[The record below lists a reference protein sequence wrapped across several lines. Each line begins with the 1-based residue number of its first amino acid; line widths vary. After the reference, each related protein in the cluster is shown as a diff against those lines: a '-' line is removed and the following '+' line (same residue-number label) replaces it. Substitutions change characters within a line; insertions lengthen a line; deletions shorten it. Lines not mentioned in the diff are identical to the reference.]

1 MIRSFIRWI
10 RGYVKLCVQGYSPER
25 FLNLCCY
32 HQLFIWGLEPTGNGY
47 EMYMSVSD
55 FRKLKPLVRKT
66 HTKVVL
72 AGRYGFP
79 FFLARYR
86 RRKLFFAGLF
96 ICAALLWTYSLF
108 IWDIHFEG
116 NERYPDTTLAE
127 FLKSEGIAPAM
138 LRSRVDCPGIVKAIR
153 KEYNDIVWVSAS
165 IDGTRLKI
173 QIKENED
180 TFPEEGETYSE
191 RGEFPENEGS
201 SPDEDDS
208 AVSNS
213 EDEKPVDLI
222 AASDG
227 VITEIVTRSGAPQ
240 VHVGDTVKKGD
251 ILVLGRVEVVNDSQ
265 EVVGYQYHRSDADV
279 FADTQM
285 EYTDTLSLTYQEKVY
300 DGKKKYQPF
309 IRLSDWTVFV
319 GSVKN
324 KYEHSEVFTEE
335 TRLRLGENFY
345 LPFSYGL
352 RTAKSYSFVEKTYT
366 EEEARQLLSRDFN
379 RFCEDLKEKGV
390 QIRSNSVKIQLYE
403 NSATASG
410 TLYLNEKITEEADT
424 EILTVERKETDESV
438 GTDD

>member
-1 MIRSFIRWI
+1 
-10 RGYVKLCVQGYSPER
+10 
-25 FLNLCCY
+25 
-32 HQLFIWGLEPTGNGY
+32 
-47 EMYMSVSD
+47 MSISD

-66 HTKVVL
+66 HTKVIL
-72 AGRYGFP
+72 EGRYGFP

-96 ICAALLWTYSLF
+96 ICAVLLWTYSLF

-127 FLKSEGIAPAM
+127 FLESEGVAPAM
-138 LRSRVDCPGIVKAIR
+138 LKSRVDCPGIVKAIR

-165 IDGTRLKI
+165 IDGSRLKI

-180 TFPEEGETYSE
+180 TFPEEGEET
-191 RGEFPENEGS
+191 
-201 SPDEDDS
+201 S
-208 AVSNS
+208 A
-213 EDEKPVDLI
+213 EDEKPVDLV
-222 AASDG
+222 AAADG
-227 VITEIVTRSGAPQ
+227 VITKIVTRSGVPQ

-251 ILVLGRVEVVNDSQ
+251 ILVLGRVEVVNDSR

-285 EYTDTLSLTYQEKVY
+285 EYTDTLSLEYQEKVY

-309 IRLSDWTVFV
+309 IRLADWTVSV
-319 GSVKN
+319 GSLDN
-324 KYEHSEVFTEE
+324 KYKHSEIVTEE
-335 TRLRLGENFY
+335 TQMKLGENFY

-352 RTAKSYSFVEKTYT
+352 KTAKSYSFEKKTYT
-366 EEEARQLLSRDFN
+366 EEEARQLLSLNFN
-379 RFCEDLKEKGV
+379 RFCEDLEEKGV
-390 QIRSNSVKIQLYE
+390 QIKENSVKIHLYE

-410 TLYLNEKITEEADT
+410 TLYLNERVTEEAAT

>member
-1 MIRSFIRWI
+1 MIRSFIRWL
-10 RGYVKLCVQGYSPER
+10 RGYVRLCVAGYSPER
-25 FLNLCCY
+25 FLNMCCY
-32 HQLFIWGLEPTGNGY
+32 HQLFIWGLEPTEKGY
-47 EMYMSVSD
+47 EMYMSISD

-66 HTKVVL
+66 HTKVIL

-127 FLKSEGIAPAM
+127 FLESEGVAPAM

-165 IDGTRLKI
+165 IDGSRLKI

-180 TFPEEGETYSE
+180 TFPEEGEKTSE
-191 RGEFPENEGS
+191 EEASSGNEAS
-201 SPDEDDS
+201 SSEEDAAAS
-208 AVSNS
+208 GS

-222 AASDG
+222 ASSDG
-227 VITEIVTRSGAPQ
+227 VITKIVTRSGVPQ

-285 EYTDTLSLTYQEKVY
+285 EYTDTLSLDHQEKVY

-309 IRLSDWTVFV
+309 IRLADWTVSV
-319 GSVKN
+319 GSIEN
-324 KYEHSEVFTEE
+324 KYEHSEIFTEE
-335 TRLRLGENFY
+335 TQVRLGENFY

-352 RTAKSYSFVEKTYT
+352 RTAKSYTFTEKTYT
-366 EEEARQLLSRDFN
+366 EEEARQLLSLDFN
-379 RFCEDLKEKGV
+379 RFCEDLKEKGI
-390 QIRSNSVKIQLYE
+390 QIRENSVKIHLYE

-410 TLYLNEKITEEADT
+410 TLYLNERITEEADT

>member
-1 MIRSFIRWI
+1 MIRSFIRWL
-10 RGYVKLCVQGYSPER
+10 RGYVRLCVAGYSPER
-25 FLNLCCY
+25 FLNICCY

-47 EMYMSVSD
+47 EMYMSISD

-66 HTKVVL
+66 HTKVIL
-72 AGRYGFP
+72 EGRYGFP

-96 ICAALLWTYSLF
+96 ICAVLLWTYSLF

-127 FLKSEGIAPAM
+127 FLESEGVAPAM

-165 IDGTRLKI
+165 IDGSRLKI

-180 TFPEEGETYSE
+180 TFPEEGEET
-191 RGEFPENEGS
+191 
-201 SPDEDDS
+201 S
-208 AVSNS
+208 A
-213 EDEKPVDLI
+213 EDEKPVDLV
-222 AASDG
+222 AAADG
-227 VITEIVTRSGAPQ
+227 VITKIVTRSGVPQ

-251 ILVLGRVEVVNDSQ
+251 ILVLGRVEVVNDSR

-285 EYTDTLSLTYQEKVY
+285 EYTDTLSLEYQEKVY

-309 IRLSDWTVFV
+309 IRLADWTVSV
-319 GSVKN
+319 GSLDN
-324 KYEHSEVFTEE
+324 KYKHSEIVTEE
-335 TRLRLGENFY
+335 TQMKLGENFY

-352 RTAKSYSFVEKTYT
+352 KTAKSYSFEKKTYT
-366 EEEARQLLSRDFN
+366 EEEARQLLSLNFN
-379 RFCEDLKEKGV
+379 RFCEDLEEKGV
-390 QIRSNSVKIQLYE
+390 QIKENSVKIHLYE

-410 TLYLNEKITEEADT
+410 TLYLNERVTEEAAT

>member
-1 MIRSFIRWI
+1 MIRSFIRWL
-10 RGYVKLCVQGYSPER
+10 RGYVRLCVAGYSPER
-25 FLNLCCY
+25 FLNMCCY

-47 EMYMSVSD
+47 EMYMSISD

-66 HTKVVL
+66 HTKVIL
-72 AGRYGFP
+72 EGRYGFP

-96 ICAALLWTYSLF
+96 ICAVLLWTYSLF

-127 FLKSEGIAPAM
+127 FLESEGVAPAM

-165 IDGTRLKI
+165 IDGSRLKI

-180 TFPEEGETYSE
+180 TFPEEGEET
-191 RGEFPENEGS
+191 
-201 SPDEDDS
+201 S
-208 AVSNS
+208 A
-213 EDEKPVDLI
+213 EDEKPVDLV
-222 AASDG
+222 AAADG
-227 VITEIVTRSGAPQ
+227 VVTKIVTRSGVPQ

-251 ILVLGRVEVVNDSQ
+251 ILVLGRVEVVNDSR

-285 EYTDTLSLTYQEKVY
+285 EYTDTLSLEYQEKVY

-309 IRLSDWTVFV
+309 IRLADWTVSV
-319 GSVKN
+319 GSLDN
-324 KYEHSEVFTEE
+324 KYKHSEIVTEE
-335 TRLRLGENFY
+335 TQMKLGENFY

-352 RTAKSYSFVEKTYT
+352 KTAKSYSFEKKTYT
-366 EEEARQLLSRDFN
+366 EEEARQLLSLNFN
-379 RFCEDLKEKGV
+379 RFCEDLEEKGV
-390 QIRSNSVKIQLYE
+390 QIKENSVKIHLYE

-410 TLYLNEKITEEADT
+410 TLYLNERVTEEAAT

>member
-1 MIRSFIRWI
+1 MIRSFIRWLQGYI
-10 RGYVKLCVQGYSPER
+10 RLCVAGYSPER
-25 FLNLCCY
+25 FLNMCCF
-32 HQLFIWGLEPTGNGY
+32 HNLFIWGLEPTEKGY
-47 EMYMSVSD
+47 EMYMSISD

-66 HTKVVL
+66 HTKVTL
-72 AGRYGFP
+72 EGRYGFP

-86 RRKLFFAGLF
+86 KRKLFFAGLF
-96 ICAALLWTYSLF
+96 LCAALLWGYSLF

-127 FLKSEGIAPAM
+127 FLESEGVAPAM

-165 IDGTRLKI
+165 IDGSRLKI
-173 QIKENED
+173 QVKENED
-180 TFPEEGETYSE
+180 TFPDEETLMGEE
-191 RGEFPENEGS
+191 AS
-201 SPDEDDS
+201 SGDDS
-208 AVSNS
+208 GQKGAPSVSDS
-213 EDEKPVDLI
+213 REEKPVDLI
-222 AASDG
+222 ASADG
-227 VITEIVTRSGAPQ
+227 VITEIVTRSGVPQ

-285 EYTDTLSLTYQEKVY
+285 EYTDTLDLTYLKKVY

-309 IRLSDWTVFV
+309 IRLADWTVSV
-319 GSVKN
+319 GSIKN
-324 KYEHSEVFTEE
+324 KYEHSERVTEE
-335 TRLRLGENFY
+335 TQIRLGENFY
-345 LPFSYGL
+345 LPFSYGMKSV
-352 RTAKSYSFVEKTYT
+352 KSYSLVERTYT
-366 EEEARQLLSRDFN
+366 EEEARQLLSLDFK
-379 RFCEDLKEKGV
+379 RFCEDLEEKGV
-390 QIRSNSVKIQLYE
+390 QIRENNVKIHLYE

-410 TLYLNEKITEEADT
+410 TLFLNERITAEADT

>member
-1 MIRSFIRWI
+1 MIRSFIRWLQGYI
-10 RGYVKLCVQGYSPER
+10 RLCVAGYSPER
-25 FLNLCCY
+25 FLNMCCF
-32 HQLFIWGLEPTGNGY
+32 HNLFIWGLEPTEKGY
-47 EMYMSVSD
+47 EMYMSISD

-66 HTKVVL
+66 HTKVTL
-72 AGRYGFP
+72 EGRYGFP

-86 RRKLFFAGLF
+86 KRKLFFAGLF
-96 ICAALLWTYSLF
+96 LCAALLWGYSLF

-127 FLKSEGIAPAM
+127 FLESEGVAPAM

-165 IDGTRLKI
+165 IDGSRLKI
-173 QIKENED
+173 QVKENED
-180 TFPEEGETYSE
+180 TFPEKDASVV
-191 RGEFPENEGS
+191 
-201 SPDEDDS
+201 PDGRE
-208 AVSNS
+208 
-213 EDEKPVDLI
+213 EKPVDLI
-222 AASDG
+222 ASADG
-227 VITEIVTRSGAPQ
+227 VITEIVTRSGVPQ

-285 EYTDTLSLTYQEKVY
+285 EYTDTLDLTYLKKVY

-309 IRLSDWTVFV
+309 IRLADWTVSV
-319 GSVKN
+319 GSIKN
-324 KYEHSEVFTEE
+324 KYEHSERVTEE
-335 TRLRLGENFY
+335 TQVRLGENFY
-345 LPFSYGL
+345 LPFSYGMKSV
-352 RTAKSYSFVEKTYT
+352 KSYSLVERTYT
-366 EEEARQLLSRDFN
+366 EEEARQLLSLDFK
-379 RFCEDLKEKGV
+379 RFCEDLEEKGV
-390 QIRSNSVKIQLYE
+390 QIRENNVKIHLYE

-410 TLYLNEKITEEADT
+410 TLFLNERITAEADT